1 MKVEEK
7 DLKQIIFDDYVLTPI
22 RNAFNKKTSYWVS
35 KKGCTLSLYMFTIED
50 CLNKKDLEYRLSYDN
65 VKTYLAM
72 FEEIC
77 QRPYN
82 YEIYQKEI
90 NKL

>member
-1 MKVEEK
+1 MKVEEN
-7 DLKQIIFDDYVLTPI
+7 DLKQIIMGDYVLTPI
-22 RNAFNKKTSYWVS
+22 KNAFNKKHSYWVS
-35 KKGCTLSLYMFTIED
+35 KKGYTLSLYMFTIED
-50 CLNKKDLEYRLSYDN
+50 CLNRKDLEDRLSYDS
-65 VKTYLAM
+65 VKTYFAM

-82 YEIYQKEI
+82 YEIYRKEI